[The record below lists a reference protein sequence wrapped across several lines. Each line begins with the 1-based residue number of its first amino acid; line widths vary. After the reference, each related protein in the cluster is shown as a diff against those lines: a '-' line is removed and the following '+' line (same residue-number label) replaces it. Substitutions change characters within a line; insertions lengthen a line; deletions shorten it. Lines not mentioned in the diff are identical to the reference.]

1 MGRTKEI
8 RTKAEELLSFGIP
21 KQQVFDHLLLEFP
34 EAKPKKVAEVVRY
47 LPSLQARERYGSVH
61 RGLLITIAL
70 SAVLRVAHPLLDPHY
85 DWASGL
91 KYVSLIPI
99 ATLLVGWTILR
110 WQGQVFE
117 WVGWGNVFSGTTLL
131 SALGALAKGEGDPW
145 LIAGCALT
153 ALIGALALYLAHV
166 VFAKP
171 KVEMDPLSGVKR
183 YRFPAEAWSGE
194 LRR

>member
-99 ATLLVGWTILR
+99 ATLLVGWTIYR
-110 WQGQVFE
+110 WQGQVFA
-117 WVGWGNVFSGTTLL
+117 WVGWGNVASAGSLIKQGGKLFSGE
-131 SALGALAKGEGDPW
+131 ADPW
-145 LIAGCALT
+145 NIAFA
-153 ALIGALALYLAHV
+153 AFPVLIGLLALVLAYGVFAGYKRETDPLTGVERV
-166 VFAKP
+166 VFR
-171 KVEMDPLSGVKR
+171 EE
-183 YRFPAEAWSGE
+183 PA
-194 LRR
+194 L